1 MSDHQVPVPPLDSV
15 NLLLDVVNIVY
26 ILTVYVCPLGL
37 IPSIQGRDVTES
49 DTDGYCSFYICFH
62 IFFSGSEDTGNV

>member
-1 MSDHQVPVPPLDSV
+1 
-15 NLLLDVVNIVY
+15 VVNIVY